1 MWSTRLMMRR
11 QSFFLYFLLLFSDLA
26 IGDIV
31 IKNAWVRA
39 APSGSKIM
47 AAYMI
52 IDNQTSETITSSK
65 IIANGF
71 EKTEIHTSYVV
82 DEISK
87 MKKLNNLS
95 IKGSESLAMEPGGLH
110 LMLINPDGVP
120 KRNSNVEIL
129 MFFENASTS
138 KVVRIEAEVRD
149 QTS

>member
-1 MWSTRLMMRR
+1 MMRR
-11 QSFFLYFLLLFSDLA
+11 QSFYLDILLLFSDLA

-71 EKTEIHTSYVV
+71 EKTEIHKSYVV

-95 IKGSESLAMEPGGLH
+95 IKGSESLVMEPGGLH

>member
-1 MWSTRLMMRR
+1 MWSTRLMMRK
-11 QSFFLYFLLLFSDLA
+11 QFFLYFLLLFSDLA

-95 IKGSESLAMEPGGLH
+95 IKGSESLVMEPGGLH
-110 LMLINPDGVP
+110 LMLINPDEVP

-129 MFFENASTS
+129 MFFKNASTS

>member
-1 MWSTRLMMRR
+1 MMRR

>member
-1 MWSTRLMMRR
+1 MWSTRLMMPK
-11 QSFFLYFLLLFSDLA
+11 QFFLYFLLLFSDLA

-52 IDNQTSETITSSK
+52 IGNQTSETITSSK

-95 IKGSESLAMEPGGLH
+95 IKGSESLVMEPGGLH
-110 LMLINPDGVP
+110 LMLINPDEVP

-129 MFFENASTS
+129 MFFKNASTS

>member
-1 MWSTRLMMRR
+1 
-11 QSFFLYFLLLFSDLA
+11 
-26 IGDIV
+26 
-31 IKNAWVRA
+31 
-39 APSGSKIM
+39 M

-95 IKGSESLAMEPGGLH
+95 IKGSESLVMEPGGLH

-129 MFFENASTS
+129 MFFKNASTS

>member
-1 MWSTRLMMRR
+1 MMRR

-95 IKGSESLAMEPGGLH
+95 IKGSESLVMEPGGLH
-110 LMLINPDGVP
+110 LMLINPDGAP

>member
-1 MWSTRLMMRR
+1 MWPTRLMMPK
-11 QSFFLYFLLLFSDLA
+11 QFFLYFLLLFSDLA

-95 IKGSESLAMEPGGLH
+95 IKGSESLVMEPGGLH
-110 LMLINPDGVP
+110 LMLINPDEVP

-129 MFFENASTS
+129 MFFKNASTS

>member
-1 MWSTRLMMRR
+1 MWSTRLMMRK
-11 QSFFLYFLLLFSDLA
+11 QFFLYFLLLFSDLA

-52 IDNQTSETITSSK
+52 IGNQTSETITSSK

-95 IKGSESLAMEPGGLH
+95 IKGSESLVMEPGGLH
-110 LMLINPDGVP
+110 LMLINPDEVP

-129 MFFENASTS
+129 MFFKNASTS

>member
-1 MWSTRLMMRR
+1 MWSTRLMMRK
-11 QSFFLYFLLLFSDLA
+11 QFFLYFLLLFSDLA

-95 IKGSESLAMEPGGLH
+95 IKGSESLVMEPGGLH
-110 LMLINPDGVP
+110 LMLINPDEVP

-129 MFFENASTS
+129 MFFKNASTS
-138 KVVRIEAEVRD
+138 LSLIHI
-149 QTS
+149 

>member
-1 MWSTRLMMRR
+1 MMRR

-26 IGDIV
+26 ISDIV

-95 IKGSESLAMEPGGLH
+95 IKGSESLVMEPGGLH

>member
-95 IKGSESLAMEPGGLH
+95 IKGSESLVMEPGGLH
-110 LMLINPDGVP
+110 LMLINPDEVP

-129 MFFENASTS
+129 MFFKNASTS

>member
-1 MWSTRLMMRR
+1 MWSTRLMMRK
-11 QSFFLYFLLLFSDLA
+11 QFFLYFLLLFSDLA

-95 IKGSESLAMEPGGLH
+95 IKGSESLVMEPGGLH
-110 LMLINPDGVP
+110 LMLINPDEVP

-129 MFFENASTS
+129 MFFKNASTS
-138 KVVRIEAEVRD
+138 KVLRIEAKVRD

>member
-95 IKGSESLAMEPGGLH
+95 IKGSESLVMEPGGLH

>member
-1 MWSTRLMMRR
+1 MMPK
-11 QSFFLYFLLLFSDLA
+11 QFFLYFLLLFSDLA

-52 IDNQTSETITSSK
+52 IGNQTSETITSSK

-95 IKGSESLAMEPGGLH
+95 IKGSESLVMEPGGLH
-110 LMLINPDGVP
+110 LMLINPDEVP

-129 MFFENASTS
+129 MFFKNASTS

>member
-1 MWSTRLMMRR
+1 MMRR

-95 IKGSESLAMEPGGLH
+95 IKGSESLVMEPGGLH